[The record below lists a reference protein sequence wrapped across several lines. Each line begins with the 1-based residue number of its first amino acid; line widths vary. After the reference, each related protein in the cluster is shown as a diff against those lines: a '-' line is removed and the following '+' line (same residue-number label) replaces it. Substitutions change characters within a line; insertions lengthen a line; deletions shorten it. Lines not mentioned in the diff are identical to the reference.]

1 MLSVKMQDALNA
13 QINAELWSAYL
24 YLSMSM
30 DASAK
35 GLKGVANWFAI
46 QFREEQDHAQIL
58 MNYVNARGGRVVLA
72 AIDAVQ
78 TEWST
83 PLAMYEKTLEHEQKV
98 TSLINDLYNIAIE
111 EKDHASRSML
121 TWFVDEQVE
130 EEENARDIID
140 QLRMVDGDK
149 FGLYMIDK
157 ELAARTY
164 TTPSPLATT
173 E

>member
-46 QFREEQDHAQIL
+46 QFKEEQDHAQIL

-164 TTPSPLATT
+164 TTPSPLATA

>member
-46 QFREEQDHAQIL
+46 QFKEEQDHAQIL